1 MGLIDEDQLKSPVS
15 KNRMAPDE
23 SASREVL
30 LEYITTAKKQQIV
43 SDLGDCFD
51 TSNVDDATNP
61 SDKVVPVGSSKKVLI
76 YDKIK

>member
-43 SDLGDCFD
+43 SDLGDCFE
-51 TSNVDDATNP
+51 TSNVDDVTNP
-61 SDKVVPVGSSKKVLI
+61 SDKVVVGSGKKVLI